1 MDGITNGHEF
11 EQTPEDSGGER
22 IGKPGVLQSMGSQ
35 GVRHNLATERHI
47 KIKQK
52 ENQKQMKLAIDGSL
66 KSKRSM
72 GVIATAQIP
81 LDNLL
86 ADSVNLLTLHMSQL
100 SYQN

>member
-1 MDGITNGHEF
+1 
-11 EQTPEDSGGER
+11 
-22 IGKPGVLQSMGSQ
+22 
-35 GVRHNLATERHI
+35 
-47 KIKQK
+47 
-52 ENQKQMKLAIDGSL
+52 MKLAIDGSL